1 MVSSFPATLNMD
13 IKMSELHHAMP
24 SALEKTTIDERV
36 AFSKLPLGSDVRL
49 IFGVLDERCKRFHLE
64 KDVWFY

>member
-1 MVSSFPATLNMD
+1 
-13 IKMSELHHAMP
+13 MSELHHAMP